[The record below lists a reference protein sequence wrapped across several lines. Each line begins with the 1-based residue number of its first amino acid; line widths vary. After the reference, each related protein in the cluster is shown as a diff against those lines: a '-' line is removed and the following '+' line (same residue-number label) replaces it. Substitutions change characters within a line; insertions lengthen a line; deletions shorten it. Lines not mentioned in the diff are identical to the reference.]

1 MNGALAI
8 RSDALWAMSEDV
20 KKGLLAAYRHLLRPL
35 VRVLI
40 RNGVAFGEYVEATKQ
55 VFVAS
60 AREDFT
66 LPNKKMS
73 GSRVAILT
81 GLTRK
86 DVKRLM
92 ELLDSGLDQDT
103 GHVHRAAR
111 VLEGW
116 HKDPDFTGPYG
127 IPVELVF
134 EGSPI
139 SFSELVR
146 KYSGDMPARAMLEE
160 LKRVAA
166 VTESEDG
173 KIKALSRYYISSELD
188 PANAKYFGDVIHD
201 LASTLE
207 YNFNVDKESSQR
219 FERWVMNE
227 RLDEKAMLEFQELVN
242 KHGQQFLEL
251 LDGWLSRNEVPA
263 DKLVNKAL
271 KVTRVGVY
279 LYEADSDGSSER

>member
-1 MNGALAI
+1 MSLCTRKALAGKPNI
-8 RSDALWAMSEDV
+8 VPIYFNAWKFSTGGNLVPRF
-20 KKGLLAAYRHLLRPL
+20 LAHL
-35 VRVLI
+35 I
-40 RNGVAFGEYVEATKQ
+40 
-55 VFVAS
+55 
-60 AREDFT
+60 
-66 LPNKKMS
+66 
-73 GSRVAILT
+73 
-81 GLTRK
+81 
-86 DVKRLM
+86 
-92 ELLDSGLDQDT
+92 
-103 GHVHRAAR
+103 
-111 VLEGW
+111 
-116 HKDPDFTGPYG
+116 
-127 IPVELVF
+127 
-134 EGSPI
+134 
-139 SFSELVR
+139 
-146 KYSGDMPARAMLEE
+146 EE

-173 KIKALSRYYISSELD
+173 KIKAVSRYYISSELD

-227 RLDEKAMLEFQELVN
+227 RLDDKAMLEFQELVN

-263 DKLVNKAL
+263 DKLGKKAL

>member
-1 MNGALAI
+1 
-8 RSDALWAMSEDV
+8 
-20 KKGLLAAYRHLLRPL
+20 
-35 VRVLI
+35 VLI
-40 RNGVAFGEYVEATKQ
+40 RNGVAFGEFVEAMKQ

-66 LPNKKMS
+66 LPKRKMS

-92 ELLDSGLDQDT
+92 ELLDSGMEQES

-116 HKDPDFTGPYG
+116 HKDPDYTGPYG
-127 IPVELVF
+127 IPVELEF
-134 EGSPI
+134 EGTPV

-146 KYSGDMPARAMLEE
+146 RYSGDMPARAMLEE
-160 LKRVAA
+160 LKRVSA
-166 VTESEDG
+166 VSESSDG
-173 KIKALSRYYISSELD
+173 KIKAVSRYYISSELD

-207 YNFNVDKESSQR
+207 FNFNVDKDSSPR

-227 RLDEKAMLEFQELVN
+227 RLDRNSMLEFQELVN

-251 LDGWLSRNEVPA
+251 LDSWLSRNEVPA
-263 DKLVNKAL
+263 EKLSKRAL